1 MREILKMIVVLTCIA
16 GISGFALSSLKQV
29 TAPTIELQLL
39 TFVQGPSLK
48 QVLPDYTNDP
58 VQDRKKFTNPLTN
71 KPVIV
76 FPLKVDGQLKAVAV
90 EGFGGGYGDNIGAM
104 VGFNPE
110 NDSVVGVGIT
120 VQEEAPGIGSRAF
133 EPAFLDQFKGLSEAD
148 AKLKSDGGVVDAVSG
163 ATITSAGTA
172 AAVQDAGKVY
182 SALKDQII
190 AAFE

>member
-1 MREILKMIVVLTCIA
+1 MREILKMIVVLTCIS
-16 GISGFALSSLKQV
+16 GISGFALSSLKQM

-58 VQDRKKFTNPLTN
+58 VKDRKKFDNPLTG

-76 FPLKVDGQLKAVAV
+76 FPLKVDGALKAVAV

-110 NDSVVGVGIT
+110 NDSLVGVGIT
-120 VQEEAPGIGSRAF
+120 VQKETPGIGSRAF
-133 EPAFLDQFKGLSEAD
+133 EPAFLDQFKGISD
-148 AKLKSDGGVVDAVSG
+148 TQAKLKSQGGIVDAVSG
-163 ATITSAGTA
+163 ATISSTGTV
-172 AAVQDAGKVY
+172 AAVQDAGKIY
-182 SALKDQII
+182 SALKDQIVT
-190 AAFE
+190 AFK

>member
-1 MREILKMIVVLTCIA
+1 MREILKMIVVLTCIS
-16 GISGFALSSLKQV
+16 GISGFALSSLKQM

-58 VQDRKKFTNPLTN
+58 VKDRKKFDNPLTG

-76 FPLKVDGQLKAVAV
+76 FPLKVDGALKAVAV

-110 NDSVVGVGIT
+110 NDSLVGVGIT
-120 VQEEAPGIGSRAF
+120 VQKETPGIGSRAF
-133 EPAFLDQFKGLSEAD
+133 EPAFLDQFKGISDAQ
-148 AKLKSDGGVVDAVSG
+148 AKLKSQGGIVDAVSG
-163 ATITSAGTA
+163 ATISSTGTV
-172 AAVQDAGKVY
+172 AAVQDAGKIY
-182 SALKDQII
+182 SALKDQIVT
-190 AAFE
+190 AFK